1 MKQLWMV
8 SCVNFVK
15 SIVYVFKIS
24 RMFLMVKKKIQEIYL
39 KRTFEIQRILLDKGV
54 IARKNSK
61 YVVTMLYQ
69 ICSSNFSWLCRS
81 SHRKWRKKGK
91 KSDLKNFTK
100 FTGKHLCQSL
110 FFNRTPL
117 VAASVRSRKIVWADS
132 VEHG

>member
-1 MKQLWMV
+1 MV

-69 ICSSNFSWLCRS
+69 ICSSNFS
-81 SHRKWRKKGK
+81 
-91 KSDLKNFTK
+91 
-100 FTGKHLCQSL
+100 
-110 FFNRTPL
+110 
-117 VAASVRSRKIVWADS
+117 
-132 VEHG
+132 